1 MLAALQRPP
10 HVVLLVL
17 AHQVHHAP
25 VLVLEAVLVAPGH
38 RSLQSLRLGPPV
50 DGVLA
55 RNCQLQVL
63 LPLPRV
69 SSRLP

>member
-1 MLAALQRPP
+1 MSFMEEVGRSKG
-10 HVVLLVL
+10 V
-17 AHQVHHAP
+17 
-25 VLVLEAVLVAPGH
+25 G

-69 SSRLP
+69 SFRQP